1 MTEATLDI
9 GRCLDDEVPGAVN
22 LRDLGGHRTV
32 DGRSVRRGML
42 YRAGMTQH
50 LTPEGLQVLR
60 ERLGV
65 RTVIDFRGDEEVEK
79 DGVGP
84 FHEHGITHR
93 HVPVVGSTAVT
104 PEERKARMEAL
115 KAAEHDWAESYV
127 RIVTEMPGAYV
138 TFFEIVAES
147 RHIPA
152 VFHCAAGRDRT
163 GIAAALVLG
172 VLGVPHD
179 AIAHDYALTGRNL
192 QRHVHRFAR
201 HMEQMGAT
209 PEEFARIVDTP
220 GGEPILRFLDVLT
233 ERHGSVRAFIE
244 DIGVTSSTVSRVRT
258 LLLAD

>member
-1 MTEATLDI
+1 MTDATLDI

-22 LRDLGGHRTV
+22 LRDIGGHRTV
-32 DGRSVRRGML
+32 EGRTVKRGLL

-50 LTPEGLQVLR
+50 LAPEGLQALR
-60 ERLGV
+60 ERLGI
-65 RTVIDFRGDEEVEK
+65 RTVIDLRGEEELEK

-84 FHEHGITHR
+84 FHLHGIAHR
-93 HVPVVGSTAVT
+93 HVPVVGATAVT

-115 KAAEHDWAESYV
+115 KSAEHDWAESYI
-127 RIVTEMPGAYV
+127 RIMTDMPGAYV
-138 TFFEIVAES
+138 TFFEIVADS
-147 RHIPA
+147 GQIPA

-172 VLGVPHD
+172 VLGVPHE
-179 AIAHDYALTGRNL
+179 AIGHDYALTGRNL
-192 QRHVHRFAR
+192 QRHVHRFRR

-220 GGEPILRFLDVLT
+220 GGEPILRFLDVIT
-233 ERHGSVRAFIE
+233 ERHGSVRSFVQE
-244 DIGVTSSTVSRVRT
+244 IGVTSTTITRVRA